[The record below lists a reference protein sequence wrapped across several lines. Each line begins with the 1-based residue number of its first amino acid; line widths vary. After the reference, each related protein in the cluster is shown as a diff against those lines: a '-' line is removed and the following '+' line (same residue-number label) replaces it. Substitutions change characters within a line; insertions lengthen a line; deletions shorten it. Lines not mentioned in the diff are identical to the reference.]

1 MARREARWRKERRT
15 RREKEEAEFSPTG
28 RRSTLSLFFPLEGK
42 LKTSKTM
49 SDVDGTL
56 GDALIPAINKLHDV
70 FASVRRVWCR
80 QEERE
85 EDKKEGKSNWLAAA
99 LPRHGLHASLVVVN
113 VEAFSFA
120 LAQARIVLLSDS
132 NLVMGSAS
140 GPMLLRTENDK
151 ITQERAPFPS
161 AKSWQRRFA
170 IFDVVRR
177 NCRAARRRRFSS
189 LGLLLPFSHS
199 LPPPHT
205 HTHSFFRPSPPL
217 RSPPPLP
224 GLPRPPRRPPPGR
237 GRRRPVRGQVLG
249 ARGPG
254 RQGLSAARRRDLHA
268 EAAAA
273 AAGEDRRRAPSLLPR
288 RRRQGPQGEEG
299 RGGGRGV
306 GRVPPPAR
314 EEVLRLLRGPR
325 RDRRRDR
332 ARGGARAGDL

>member
-85 EDKKEGKSNWLAAA
+85 EDKKEGKSNRLAAA

-199 LPPPHT
+199 LPPPPHT
-205 HTHSFFRPSPPL
+205 HTLFLPSLSTPPL
-217 RSPPPLP
+217 AATP
-224 GLPRPPRRPPPGR
+224 PRPP
-237 GRRRPVRGQVLG
+237 
-249 ARGPG
+249 AT
-254 RQGLSAARRRDLHA
+254 SASTSPRSRSS
-268 EAAAA
+268 
-273 AAGEDRRRAPSLLPR
+273 APSPR
-288 RRRQGPQGEEG
+288 
-299 RGGGRGV
+299 
-306 GRVPPPAR
+306 AS
-314 EEVLRLLRGPR
+314 PR
-325 RDRRRDR
+325 CSRPWSAGTFCRAAPGS
-332 ARGGARAGDL
+332 ARGGRCCCSW